1 MKLSEKVKLYLADD
15 KSVELTLCRWLIVQV
30 KKYDAT
36 FINTHTNREQ
46 IVHTNILKSQFS
58 VVHLKYQKYISI
70 AMSIARIDRA
80 NIYLL

>member
-1 MKLSEKVKLYLADD
+1 MKLSEKVRLYLADD

-46 IVHTNILKSQFS
+46 IVHTKISILQFS
-58 VVHLKYQKYISI
+58 LGSFNRNRIIKSI
-70 AMSIARIDRA
+70 NFVLR
-80 NIYLL
+80 Y